1 MDQKLNGKEDFVQ
14 AKAASNDIPLASGD
28 LSEQEYVNISES
40 PEFKKLV
47 KKKNKFILP
56 MTIFF
61 LLFYF
66 TLPLLTSFTK
76 VLHQK
81 AFGDITWVWVFAFA
95 QFIMVWTLV
104 TIYVKKAESY
114 DKDAAEIMLKAK
126 DGGYK

>member
-1 MDQKLNGKEDFVQ
+1 MDQKLNENDVSKQ
-14 AKAASNDIPLASGD
+14 AVTAPGD
-28 LSEQEYVNISES
+28 LSANEYVTISES
-40 PEFKKLV
+40 PEFKTLV

-66 TLPLLTSFTK
+66 TLPLLTSFTT

-81 AFGDITWVWVFAFA
+81 AIGDITWVWIFALA

-104 TIYVKKAESY
+104 TIYVKKAAIY
-114 DKDAAEIMLKAK
+114 DKDAAVINKKAK

>member
-1 MDQKLNGKEDFVQ
+1 MENKLNTIETTENLVENSTVTTPGE
-14 AKAASNDIPLASGD
+14 
-28 LSEQEYVNISES
+28 LSSQEYVNISES
-40 PEFKKLV
+40 PEFKTLV

-104 TIYVKKAESY
+104 TIYVKKAENF
-114 DKDAAEIMLKAK
+114 DKDAEVIIAKAK

>member
-1 MDQKLNGKEDFVQ
+1 MDQNLNGDDFLEKEVDSQIVET
-14 AKAASNDIPLASGD
+14 KNKD
-28 LSEQEYVNISES
+28 LTEQEYVNISES

-104 TIYVKKAESY
+104 TIYVKKAETY
-114 DKDAAEIMLKAK
+114 DKDAAEIITKAK
-126 DGGYK
+126 DGDYK